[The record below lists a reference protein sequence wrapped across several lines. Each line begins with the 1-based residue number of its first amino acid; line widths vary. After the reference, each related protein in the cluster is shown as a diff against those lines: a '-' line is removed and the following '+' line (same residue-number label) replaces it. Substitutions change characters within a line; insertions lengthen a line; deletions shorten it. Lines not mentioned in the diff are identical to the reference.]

1 MAEEKKRLIEE
12 INRNFEDDWQYAQ
25 VIYPEENAKKEAF
38 CEEGHM
44 ERQKMRE
51 TLLWSNAD
59 IWKSGVMAA
68 DMVSSLMNYASAL
81 RNANGE
87 SLAKAL
93 RALVPA
99 GVEEIPVEVAVLYWE
114 DMAAALET
122 LAMLFRERHKV
133 EDKEH
138 LPWTLPGDEAKLL

>member
-1 MAEEKKRLIEE
+1 MDRKELR
-12 INRNFEDDWQYAQ
+12 
-25 VIYPEENAKKEAF
+25 EN
-38 CEEGHM
+38 
-44 ERQKMRE
+44 
-51 TLLWSNAD
+51 LLRVNAD
-59 IWKSGVMAA
+59 IWKSGGMAEG
-68 DMVSSLMNYASAL
+68 MVSSLMSNASTL
-81 RNANGE
+81 RNADGE

-93 RALVPA
+93 RALLPA
-99 GVEEIPVEVAVLYWE
+99 GVGKMPDEVVVLYWE

>member
-1 MAEEKKRLIEE
+1 
-12 INRNFEDDWQYAQ
+12 
-25 VIYPEENAKKEAF
+25 
-38 CEEGHM
+38 M
-44 ERQKMRE
+44 EREKLRE
-51 TLLWSNAD
+51 SLLRANAD

-68 DMVSSLMNYASAL
+68 GMVSSLMSNASAL
-81 RNANGE
+81 RNADGE
-87 SLAKAL
+87 RLAKAF

-99 GVEEIPVEVAVLYWE
+99 GVEEIPDEVVVLYWE